1 MCPQLIFGI
10 CIALYSLR
18 VNCIYLMHN
27 IQYQMTD
34 LSLLLLEMLNIINM
48 VAIYLS
54 SLKVM
59 IHGASFWA
67 MLQSTFFWEDKD
79 LPSQRAQ
86 VQVKSRVIVVK
97 VCRVTSPQIWDSSLS
112 QVTRVHNSG
121 KVPKQHR
128 LVTFLKKLPQ
138 VSSHLQKM
146 LYFFCFA

>member
-1 MCPQLIFGI
+1 
-10 CIALYSLR
+10 
-18 VNCIYLMHN
+18 
-27 IQYQMTD
+27 MTD

-48 VAIYLS
+48 VAIYLA

-97 VCRVTSPQIWDSSLS
+97 VYVES
-112 QVTRVHNSG
+112 QVFFDY
-121 KVPKQHR
+121 
-128 LVTFLKKLPQ
+128 LWLPEAP
-138 VSSHLQKM
+138 LQ
-146 LYFFCFA
+146 LPLP